1 MSKQSF
7 ADLGVSKTVVRAL
20 AGRGIDRPF
29 PVQEAVIPD
38 ALDGRD
44 VLVESPTGSGKTL
57 AFGVAIADRIEA
69 DDPRCA
75 ALVLV
80 PTRELAAQIVEALRE
95 ILSARALSVASVYG
109 GVGIERQAKLAR
121 RAHVVVATPGRL
133 EDLIARGAVRL
144 DRVRVLVLDEA
155 DRMLDMG
162 FRPVVDRIVRQTPR
176 RAPDALPVRHA
187 RRRGRPAGRGLHRAP
202 RRHEQRKPERE
213 RGRVEHRFL
222 AVAHEDKLDS
232 LVQALAGERAT
243 RTLVFVRT
251 KRGADRLVKRLARR
265 GVEAAAMHGDKSQ
278 SQRERALRRFDRGD
292 VSALVATDV
301 AARGIDVEG
310 ITQVVN
316 FDAPEDRDTYVHRV
330 GRTGRAG
337 RRGLGVTFVM
347 ADQAGDLHRIAS
359 ELRLHAQFEESGLS
373 VAGGRGHC
381 RAPHAA
387 SRTAQL
393 APPARPGAH
402 LDPGGGRFELA
413 DQRADRRV
421 ARATGPRGRE
431 HAPPQ
436 RPSGGGRQ
444 RDPGRARRRTR
455 GAARAQRPDPPRPAR
470 APRGSRCVRIDVS
483 LAAASLYAVPPV
495 AALVAWLLLGRAAG
509 GQHAGGRRC
518 RARRRGAH
526 RTLAAGARE
535 RGYFA
540 VVEGGFPHV
549 PGVEHRY
556 VDAGRLRM
564 HVAEAGERRAAAH
577 APRLA
582 AALVPLA
589 RRDPP
594 ARAPRARDLPGPARV
609 RLDGRGARRLR
620 PRDDGARRARPDGR
634 ARPRA
639 RAARRPR
646 LGRLD
651 RLPAL
656 PAPSRQDRALPGLQ
670 HPAAVAVAEP
680 PGAARRL
687 AARLHC
693 GAVAAVARRAARRA
707 LRAAR
712 PQEHRR
718 PQRRPSWTRSS
729 SGSAAS
735 ARGRPSCST
744 ARSSCARWGRSP
756 PGAISGWSYGC
767 RR

>member
-1 MSKQSF
+1 MSKKSF

-20 AGRGIDRPF
+20 EGRGIDRPF
-29 PVQEAVIPD
+29 PVQETVIPD

-44 VLVESPTGSGKTL
+44 VLVESPTGTGKTL

-133 EDLIARGAVRL
+133 EDLIARGAIRL

-162 FRPVVDRIVRQTPR
+162 FRPVVDRIVRQTPAER
-176 RAPDALPVRHA
+176 QTLFLSATL
-187 RRRGRPAGRGLHRAP
+187 GGEAGRLADDYTRSP

-232 LVQALAGERAT
+232 LVKALTGERAT

-347 ADQAGDLHRIAS
+347 ADQAGDLQRIAS

-373 VAGGRGHC
+373 VAGGRGHG
-381 RAPHAA
+381 HAA
-387 SRTAQL
+387 PR
-393 APPARPGAH
+393 PPRA
-402 LDPGGGRFELA
+402 GR
-413 DQRADRRV
+413 RSSHRR
-421 ARATGPRGRE
+421 R
-431 HAPPQ
+431 
-436 RPSGGGRQ
+436 
-444 RDPGRARRRTR
+444 GRAR
-455 GAARAQRPDPPRPAR
+455 
-470 APRGSRCVRIDVS
+470 I
-483 LAAASLYAVPPV
+483 
-495 AALVAWLLLGRAAG
+495 
-509 GQHAGGRRC
+509 
-518 RARRRGAH
+518 
-526 RTLAAGARE
+526 
-535 RGYFA
+535 
-540 VVEGGFPHV
+540 
-549 PGVEHRY
+549 
-556 VDAGRLRM
+556 
-564 HVAEAGERRAAAH
+564 
-577 APRLA
+577 
-582 AALVPLA
+582 
-589 RRDPP
+589 
-594 ARAPRARDLPGPARV
+594 
-609 RLDGRGARRLR
+609 
-620 PRDDGARRARPDGR
+620 
-634 ARPRA
+634 
-639 RAARRPR
+639 
-646 LGRLD
+646 
-651 RLPAL
+651 
-656 PAPSRQDRALPGLQ
+656 
-670 HPAAVAVAEP
+670 
-680 PGAARRL
+680 
-687 AARLHC
+687 
-693 GAVAAVARRAARRA
+693 
-707 LRAAR
+707 
-712 PQEHRR
+712 
-718 PQRRPSWTRSS
+718 
-729 SGSAAS
+729 
-735 ARGRPSCST
+735 
-744 ARSSCARWGRSP
+744 
-756 PGAISGWSYGC
+756 
-767 RR
+767 